1 MAMRPNDIVYGFSQ
15 TETAMTGFPQNV
27 CLAGNRQRVHLGLE
41 FELLFRVTDVLDR
54 VRVVF
59 TLGY

>member
-1 MAMRPNDIVYGFSQ
+1 MRPNDIVYGFSQ
-15 TETAMTGFPQNV
+15 TETAMTGFAQNV

-59 TLGY
+59 ILGY